1 MNPPEHRQ
9 SSATQRRIDPK
20 YAPILVP
27 AVMAVAMSFTMSL
40 AQTIMRIGFVPSL
53 PSAWLT
59 SLAIG
64 VVVAVPTAII
74 AAPRAQR
81 LVRYLTGVPRR
92 P

>member
-1 MNPPEHRQ
+1 MNPPEDPQ
-9 SSATQRRIDPK
+9 SAAKQRRIDPK

-27 AVMAVAMSFTMSL
+27 AIMAVAMAFTMSL
-40 AQTIMRIGFVPSL
+40 VQTIIRIGFVPSL

-64 VVVAVPTAII
+64 LVVAVPTAII

-81 LVRYLTGVPRR
+81 LVRYLTGAPRR